1 MNFFEQQQG
10 RLGSFVPA
18 TRISIPCTA
27 NSVSADSISTG
38 SVSVRFQNGVWVV
51 GGVAPPK
58 INKVIHNKPAT
69 IVFWEDGTKTVV
81 KAQSENYDAEKGIAM
96 AFMKKVYGNKGRY
109 FNDVKK
115 WVK

>member
-1 MNFFEQQQG
+1 MKFFEQQRDQL
-10 RLGSFVPA
+10 RLSVPNPFGSP
-18 TRISIPCTA
+18 S
-27 NSVSADSISTG
+27 SIS
-38 SVSVRFQNGVWVV
+38 FQNATVV
-51 GGVAPPK
+51 GWGVAPPK

-81 KAQSENYDAEKGIAM
+81 KAQSESYDAEKGIVM

-115 WVK
+115 WSSLKEEV

>member
-1 MNFFEQQQG
+1 MNFFEQQRDQ
-10 RLGSFVPA
+10 LGLPVSA
-18 TRISIPCTA
+18 THISIPCTP
-27 NSVSADSISTG
+27 NSISAG
-38 SVSVRFQNGVWVV
+38 SVSLRFQNATVV
-51 GGVAPPK
+51 GWGVAPPK

-96 AFMKKVYGNKGRY
+96 AFMKRVYGNKGRY